1 MTDVLVALALQQIGT
16 ASPDAQLVM
25 RIAVNLAQEA
35 NKAAGL
41 KGRERLDLVVR
52 ALRETL
58 ATPAIKERLSEAAW
72 VALTE
77 VVEVV
82 VPETLTL
89 VVSASRGSFQLKKP
103 SVGCVVQVLNMVL
116 RLVSVFVPA
125 VRPAVAPAAAV
136 SAALVSAAPVP
147 SPAPSEPAVP
157 SPAPSEPAAPSPA
170 NESTELPSQ
179 PEAPATLTL
188 RSL

>member
-58 ATPAIKERLSEAAW
+58 AMPAIKERMPEAAW

-103 SVGCVVQVLNMVL
+103 SVGCVVQVLNTVL
-116 RLVSVFVPA
+116 RIVSVFVPA

-136 SAALVSAAPVP
+136 SAALVSAAAASVDPAPAPAP

-157 SPAPSEPAAPSPA
+157 A
-170 NESTELPSQ
+170 NESTQPPSQ